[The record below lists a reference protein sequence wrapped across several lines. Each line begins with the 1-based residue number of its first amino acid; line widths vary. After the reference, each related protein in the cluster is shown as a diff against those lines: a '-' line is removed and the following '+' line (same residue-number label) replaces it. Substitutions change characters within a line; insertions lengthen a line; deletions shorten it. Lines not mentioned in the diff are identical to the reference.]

1 MKDLLHLLLV
11 EDDPND
17 ILFFQRALG
26 KVRPGTDVV
35 VARDGEEALPLLAE
49 ATHVVLDLKLPRK
62 SGLEVLEWI
71 RARSETRALRVSIL
85 TSSKDPSDL
94 DRVLRAG
101 VDLYCVKPATFPC
114 LIQTLKQILDEWRL
128 LPPADGGS
136 LNPGPPSGV
145 S

>member
-1 MKDLLHLLLV
+1 MKDILHLLLV

-17 ILFFQRALG
+17 ILFFQKALG
-26 KVRPGTDVV
+26 RVRPGTDVT
-35 VARDGEEALPLLAE
+35 VARDGEEAITLLSA

-71 RARSETRALRVSIL
+71 RSRSECRDLRVSVL

-114 LIQTLKQILDEWRL
+114 LIQTLKQILDDWRL
-128 LPPADGGS
+128 LP
-136 LNPGPPSGV
+136 
-145 S
+145 

>member
-1 MKDLLHLLLV
+1 MKLLLV

-35 VARDGEEALPLLAE
+35 VARDGEEALPLLEA

-71 RARSETRALRVSIL
+71 RGRADLRGLRVSVL
-85 TSSKDPSDL
+85 TSSKDPGDF

-114 LIQTLKQILDEWRL
+114 LLNTLRQILEEWSL
-128 LPPADGGS
+128 LPE
-136 LNPGPPSGV
+136 PPS
-145 S
+145 